1 MLLTKKKK
9 IRDTNILTD
18 KRKSYIYIH
27 IYVLLCFYSILNLK
41 CLTDTH
47 FYLTAR
53 LKSIPNSLLGFNPNE

>member
-1 MLLTKKKK
+1 MLLTKKKV
-9 IRDTNILTD
+9 IDTNILTD
-18 KRKSYIYIH
+18 KRKSY

>member
-1 MLLTKKKK
+1 MLLTKKKV
-9 IRDTNILTD
+9 IDTNILTD

-41 CLTDTH
+41 CLTDTY